1 MNQILSIENTK
12 KEKKKRDK
20 NRGPADIESILKFF
34 SIALIV
40 FGIFMVGSGSYSM
53 YKDSQEETA
62 SNKPTISVAT
72 LTEGQ
77 VTLTIEH
84 SRTLSKVTYK
94 WNDEEEIP
102 IDCNGKR
109 KVEQTI
115 EIPTGT
121 NTLKVYAQDI
131 NGQENDCEN
140 IYTREGDITLDVT
153 KQEDGNNIIISATGK
168 SELSYLTYRW
178 DEEEETRIDINNTQI
193 EQEIEVIKGT
203 HTLTVIV
210 VDVNNNTETKEIEVQ
225 GVTKPKLEVAPDASG
240 NNFVVTMSDEQGLE
254 KVEFIINE
262 TKKYRV
268 MLDGKTEH
276 EFSYPLEEGENKLN
290 VTVYNTSGVTE
301 NRKVKITK

>member
-1 MNQILSIENTK
+1 MNQILSTENI
-12 KEKKKRDK
+12 KEKKKRK
-20 NRGPADIESILKFF
+20 GPAEISSVAKFF
-34 SIALIV
+34 SIAILI
-40 FGIFMVGSGSYSM
+40 FGIFIIGTASYSM
-53 YKDSQEETA
+53 YQNYQESQTIT
-62 SNKPTISVAT
+62 KPTINVSQTAEDKIV
-72 LTEGQ
+72 LK
-77 VTLTIEH
+77 VIH
-84 SRTLSKVTYK
+84 DKTLSKVTYSWK
-94 WNDEEEIP
+94 DDEVISL
-102 IDCNGKR
+102 NVSGK
-109 KVEQTI
+109 KNIEQEI

-121 NTLKVYAQDI
+121 NTLKVYAQDL
-131 NGQENDCEN
+131 NGQEIKFEN
-140 IYTREGDITLDVT
+140 TYTREGDITLDVR
-153 KQEDGNNIIISATGK
+153 KQEDGNNIIISAQGK

-178 DEEEETRIDINNTQI
+178 DEEDETRIDINSNET
-193 EQEIEVIKGT
+193 EQEIEAIKGT

-210 VDVNNNTETKEIEVQ
+210 VDINNNTETKEIEIQ

>member
-1 MNQILSIENTK
+1 MNQILSTENI
-12 KEKKKRDK
+12 KEKKKRK
-20 NRGPADIESILKFF
+20 GPAEISSVAKFF
-34 SIALIV
+34 SISILI
-40 FGIFMVGSGSYSM
+40 FGIFIIGTASYSM
-53 YKDSQEETA
+53 YKDYQDSQTIT
-62 SNKPTISVAT
+62 KPTVNVSQT
-72 LTEGQ
+72 GED
-77 VTLTIEH
+77 TIVLKVLH
-84 SRTLSKVTYK
+84 DKALAKVTYSWK
-94 WNDEEEIP
+94 DDEV
-102 IDCNGKR
+102 IDLNVNGR
-109 KVEQTI
+109 KNIEQEI

-121 NTLKVYAQDI
+121 NILKIYAQDV
-131 NGQENDCEN
+131 NGQEINFTN
-140 IYTREGDITLDVT
+140 TYTREGEITLDVT

-193 EQEIEVIKGT
+193 EQEIEAIKGT

>member
-1 MNQILSIENTK
+1 MNQILSTENI
-12 KEKKKRDK
+12 KEKKKRK
-20 NRGPADIESILKFF
+20 GPAEISSVAKFF
-34 SIALIV
+34 SISILI
-40 FGIFMVGSGSYSM
+40 FGIFIIGTASYSM
-53 YKDSQEETA
+53 YKDYQDSQTIT
-62 SNKPTISVAT
+62 KPTVNVSQT
-72 LTEGQ
+72 GED
-77 VTLTIEH
+77 TIVLKVLH
-84 SRTLSKVTYK
+84 DKALAKVTYSWK
-94 WNDEEEIP
+94 DDEV
-102 IDCNGKR
+102 IDLNVNGR
-109 KVEQTI
+109 KNIEQEI

-121 NTLKVYAQDI
+121 NILKIYAQDV
-131 NGQENDCEN
+131 NGQEINFTN
-140 IYTREGDITLDVT
+140 TYTREGEITLDVT

-178 DEEEETRIDINNTQI
+178 DEEEETRVDINNTQI
-193 EQEIEVIKGT
+193 EQEIEAIKGT

>member
-1 MNQILSIENTK
+1 MNQILSTENI
-12 KEKKKRDK
+12 KEKKKRK
-20 NRGPADIESILKFF
+20 GPAEISSVAKFF
-34 SIALIV
+34 SISILI
-40 FGIFMVGSGSYSM
+40 FGIFIIGTASYSM
-53 YKDSQEETA
+53 YKDYQDSQTIT
-62 SNKPTISVAT
+62 KPTVNVSQT
-72 LTEGQ
+72 GED
-77 VTLTIEH
+77 TIVLKVLH
-84 SRTLSKVTYK
+84 DKALAKVTYSWK
-94 WNDEEEIP
+94 DDEV
-102 IDCNGKR
+102 IDLNVNGR
-109 KVEQTI
+109 KNIEQEI

-121 NTLKVYAQDI
+121 NILKIYAQDV
-131 NGQENDCEN
+131 NGQEINFTN
-140 IYTREGDITLDVT
+140 TYTREGEITLDVT

-193 EQEIEVIKGT
+193 EQEIEAIKGT

-240 NNFVVTMSDEQGLE
+240 NNFVVTMSDEKKKE

>member
-1 MNQILSIENTK
+1 MNQILSTDTI
-12 KEKKKRDK
+12 KERKQRK
-20 NRGPADIESILKFF
+20 GPAEITSVVKFF
-34 SIALIV
+34 SIAIII
-40 FGIFMVGSGSYSM
+40 FGIFIIGTASYSM
-53 YKDSQEETA
+53 YKEHQDSNTIT
-62 SNKPTISVAT
+62 KPTINVSQTAEDAIVLKVLHDKA
-72 LTEGQ
+72 
-77 VTLTIEH
+77 
-84 SRTLSKVTYK
+84 LSKVTYSWK
-94 WNDEEEIP
+94 DDEV
-102 IDCNGKR
+102 IDLNVNGR
-109 KVEQTI
+109 KNIEQEI
-115 EIPTGT
+115 EIPTGN
-121 NTLKVYAQDI
+121 NTLKIYAQDV
-131 NGQENDCEN
+131 NGQEINFTN
-140 IYTREGDITLDVT
+140 TYTREGEITLDVD

-193 EQEIEVIKGT
+193 EQEIEAMKGT

-225 GVTKPKLEVAPDASG
+225 GVTKPKLEVKPDASG

-254 KVEFIINE
+254 RVEFIINE

>member
-1 MNQILSIENTK
+1 MNQILSTENI
-12 KEKKKRDK
+12 KEKKKRK
-20 NRGPADIESILKFF
+20 GPAEISSVAKFF
-34 SIALIV
+34 SISILI
-40 FGIFMVGSGSYSM
+40 FGIFIIGTASYSM
-53 YKDSQEETA
+53 YKDYQDSQTIT
-62 SNKPTISVAT
+62 KPTVNVSQT
-72 LTEGQ
+72 GED
-77 VTLTIEH
+77 TIVLKVLH
-84 SRTLSKVTYK
+84 DKALAKVTYSWK
-94 WNDEEEIP
+94 DDEV
-102 IDCNGKR
+102 IDLNVNGR
-109 KVEQTI
+109 KNIEQEI

-121 NTLKVYAQDI
+121 NILKIYAQDV
-131 NGQENDCEN
+131 NGQEINFTN
-140 IYTREGDITLDVT
+140 TYTREGEITLDVT

-193 EQEIEVIKGT
+193 EQEIEAIKGT

-268 MLDGKTEH
+268 MFDGKTEH

>member
-1 MNQILSIENTK
+1 MNQILSTDTI
-12 KEKKKRDK
+12 KERKQRK
-20 NRGPADIESILKFF
+20 GPAEITSVVKFF
-34 SIALIV
+34 SIAIII
-40 FGIFMVGSGSYSM
+40 FGIFIIGTASYSM
-53 YKDSQEETA
+53 YKEHQDSNTIT
-62 SNKPTISVAT
+62 KPTINVSQTAEDAIVLKVLHDKA
-72 LTEGQ
+72 
-77 VTLTIEH
+77 
-84 SRTLSKVTYK
+84 LSKVTYSWK
-94 WNDEEEIP
+94 DDEV
-102 IDCNGKR
+102 IDLNVNGR
-109 KVEQTI
+109 KNIEQEI
-115 EIPTGT
+115 EIPTGN
-121 NTLKVYAQDI
+121 NTLKIYAQDV
-131 NGQENDCEN
+131 NGQEINFTN
-140 IYTREGDITLDVT
+140 TYTREGEITLDVD

-193 EQEIEVIKGT
+193 EQEIETMKGT
-203 HTLTVIV
+203 HKLTVIV

-225 GVTKPKLEVAPDASG
+225 GVTKPKLEVKPDASG

-254 KVEFIINE
+254 RVEFIINE

>member
-1 MNQILSIENTK
+1 MNQILSTDTI
-12 KEKKKRDK
+12 KERKQRK
-20 NRGPADIESILKFF
+20 GPAEISSVVKFF
-34 SIALIV
+34 SIAIII
-40 FGIFMVGSGSYSM
+40 FGIFIIGTASYSM
-53 YKDSQEETA
+53 YKEHQDSNTIT
-62 SNKPTISVAT
+62 KPTINVSQTAEDAIVLKVLHDKA
-72 LTEGQ
+72 
-77 VTLTIEH
+77 
-84 SRTLSKVTYK
+84 LSKVTYSWK
-94 WNDEEEIP
+94 DDEV
-102 IDCNGKR
+102 IDLNVNGR
-109 KVEQTI
+109 KNIEQEI
-115 EIPTGT
+115 EIPTGS
-121 NTLKVYAQDI
+121 NTLKIYAQDV
-131 NGQENDCEN
+131 NGQEINFTN
-140 IYTREGDITLDVT
+140 TYTREGEITLDVD

-193 EQEIEVIKGT
+193 EQEIETMKGT
-203 HTLTVIV
+203 HKLTVIV

-225 GVTKPKLEVAPDASG
+225 GITKPKLEVKPDASG

-254 KVEFIINE
+254 RVEFIINE

>member
-1 MNQILSIENTK
+1 MNQILSTENI
-12 KEKKKRDK
+12 KEKKKRK
-20 NRGPADIESILKFF
+20 GPAEISSVAKFF
-34 SIALIV
+34 SISILI
-40 FGIFMVGSGSYSM
+40 FGIFIIGTASYSM
-53 YKDSQEETA
+53 YKDYQDSQTIT
-62 SNKPTISVAT
+62 KPTVNVSQT
-72 LTEGQ
+72 GED
-77 VTLTIEH
+77 TIVLKVLH
-84 SRTLSKVTYK
+84 DKALAKVTYSWK
-94 WNDEEEIP
+94 DDEV
-102 IDCNGKR
+102 IDLNVNGR
-109 KVEQTI
+109 KNIEQEI

-121 NTLKVYAQDI
+121 NILKIYAQDV
-131 NGQENDCEN
+131 NGQEINFTN
-140 IYTREGDITLDVT
+140 TYTREGEITLDVT

>member
-1 MNQILSIENTK
+1 MNQILSTENV
-12 KEKKKRDK
+12 KEKRKRK
-20 NRGPADIESILKFF
+20 GPAEISSVLKFF
-34 SIALIV
+34 SISILI
-40 FGIFMVGSGSYSM
+40 FGIFIISTASYAM
-53 YKDSQEETA
+53 YKDYQDSQTIT
-62 SNKPTISVAT
+62 KPTINLSQTGEDT
-72 LTEGQ
+72 L
-77 VTLTIEH
+77 VLKILH
-84 SRTLSKVTYK
+84 DKSLAKVTYSWK
-94 WNDEEEIP
+94 DDEI
-102 IDCNGKR
+102 IDLNVNGR
-109 KVEQTI
+109 KNIEQEI

-178 DEEEETRIDINNTQI
+178 DEQEETRIDINNTQI

-301 NRKVKITK
+301 NKKVKITK

>member
-1 MNQILSIENTK
+1 MNQILSTDTI
-12 KEKKKRDK
+12 KERKQRK
-20 NRGPADIESILKFF
+20 GPAEITSVVKFF
-34 SIALIV
+34 SIAIII
-40 FGIFMVGSGSYSM
+40 FGIFIIGTASYSM
-53 YKDSQEETA
+53 YKEYQDSNTIT
-62 SNKPTISVAT
+62 KPTINVSQTAEDAIVLKVLHDKA
-72 LTEGQ
+72 
-77 VTLTIEH
+77 
-84 SRTLSKVTYK
+84 LSKVTYSWK
-94 WNDEEEIP
+94 DDEV
-102 IDCNGKR
+102 IDLNVNGR
-109 KVEQTI
+109 KNIEQEI
-115 EIPTGT
+115 EIPTGS
-121 NTLKVYAQDI
+121 NTLKIYAQDV
-131 NGQENDCEN
+131 NGQEINFTN
-140 IYTREGDITLDVT
+140 TYTREGEITLDVD

-193 EQEIEVIKGT
+193 EQEIEAMKGT

-225 GVTKPKLEVAPDASG
+225 GVTKPKLEVKPDASG

-254 KVEFIINE
+254 RVEFIINE

>member
-1 MNQILSIENTK
+1 MNQILSTDTI
-12 KEKKKRDK
+12 KERKQRK
-20 NRGPADIESILKFF
+20 GPAEISSVVKFF
-34 SIALIV
+34 SIAIII
-40 FGIFMVGSGSYSM
+40 FGIFIIGTASYSM
-53 YKDSQEETA
+53 YKEHQDSNTIT
-62 SNKPTISVAT
+62 KPTINVSQTAEDAIVLKVLHDKA
-72 LTEGQ
+72 
-77 VTLTIEH
+77 
-84 SRTLSKVTYK
+84 LSKVTYSWK
-94 WNDEEEIP
+94 DDEV
-102 IDCNGKR
+102 IDLNVNGR
-109 KVEQTI
+109 KNIEQEI
-115 EIPTGT
+115 EIPTGS
-121 NTLKVYAQDI
+121 NTLKIYAQDV
-131 NGQENDCEN
+131 NGQEINFTN
-140 IYTREGDITLDVT
+140 TYTREGEITLDVD

-193 EQEIEVIKGT
+193 EQEIEAMKGT

-225 GVTKPKLEVAPDASG
+225 GITKPKLEVKPDASG

-254 KVEFIINE
+254 RVEFIINE